1 MFMTVCKMIRP
12 DWVTN
17 TLAYSDRV
25 MKKTKKYTISEVS
38 TSLLGFGYDC
48 MQNDYTR
55 LSNKHSSLFK
65 QSDDKEDK
73 KVKWSIS
80 LLGFWYVHDCM
91 QND

>member
-17 TLAYSDRV
+17 TLTYSDWMI
-25 MKKTKKYTISEVS
+25 MKKTKKYTISEWS
-38 TSLLGFGYDC
+38 T
-48 MQNDYTR
+48 
-55 LSNKHSSLFK
+55 
-65 QSDDKEDK
+65 
-73 KVKWSIS
+73 S